1 MELLTTDE
9 AAQYLRLSERKLY
22 ELVANGEIPC
32 TKITGRWLF
41 PRAALDRWVLGGLI
55 APRLAALEPPPPSIV
70 GGSHDPLLEWSLR
83 ESQSGLASLNEGSE
97 TGLQRLAAREVVAAG
112 IHLHQLD
119 NDDEE
124 TNPQAVAR
132 TPGLHDPVVI
142 AFVRRQQGIIVAAGN
157 PLGITDLPSVAAKSA
172 RLAQRQPGA
181 GAQLLLVALL
191 ARAKIDRAALKLAAA
206 QFATSSDT
214 ADAIRAGRVDCGIA
228 TSSVAKTAGL
238 DFVPLVWERFDLVF
252 RMRDYFRPGPQSLL
266 RFMNGPRFREHAD
279 QLSGYDVSVAGE
291 VRLAPAP

>member
-214 ADAIRAGRVDCGIA
+214 ADAM
-228 TSSVAKTAGL
+228 TAGL